1 METEKLKKL
10 VNDIITNL
18 SDQSKVTDFL
28 NQIQEDNE
36 NSLNTMSTLNTENE
50 KLKGDNENL
59 RSVNMKFFLKL
70 GEQKEKIETNTEE
83 QEQEQEQELKFEDLF
98 NEKGE
103 LK

>member
-1 METEKLKKL
+1 MESEKLKKL

-18 SDQSKVTDFL
+18 SDQSRVTDLL
-28 NQIQEDNE
+28 NQIQEDND

-70 GEQKEKIETNTEE
+70 GEQKEKIETNTE